1 MPKFRLLVDVD
12 SVVEEAEHLE
22 DLFKDGIEADNEEEA
37 ERLVEAKVKEL
48 MYGGPYYTVTEGDD
62 DQIELDIERD
72 IQRRQEELQM
82 GFEGCGSCVGS
93 DTFDQGVHLL

>member
-48 MYGGPYYTVTEGDD
+48 MYGGPYYSIVEDEDD
-62 DQIELDIERD
+62 DKPVLDARD
-72 IQRRQEELQM
+72 H
-82 GFEGCGSCVGS
+82 
-93 DTFDQGVHLL
+93 HLIKPNLKKMTGGN

>member
-48 MYGGPYYTVTEGDD
+48 MYGGPYYTVTDEEDD
-62 DQIELDIERD
+62 LWELEWQTLYLIDTKTIYMKMRERCD
-72 IQRRQEELQM
+72 
-82 GFEGCGSCVGS
+82 
-93 DTFDQGVHLL
+93 